1 MDPVYFVFRQR
12 YLHDLTVIYGPAALS
27 KHVIDRLKEGQLYIV
42 DSPRSSSHAIFVF
55 TDSVDCYQAG
65 SGETFPQDERE
76 AGEKTSQCTVV
87 SETLLMTDNNVHC
100 TKCTTISNCKH
111 TGQSFFQQTQKFG
124 PDKCPFYF
132 ERI

>member
-1 MDPVYFVFRQR
+1 M
-12 YLHDLTVIYGPAALS
+12 
-27 KHVIDRLKEGQLYIV
+27 
-42 DSPRSSSHAIFVF
+42 DSPWSSSHAIFVF

-87 SETLLMTDNNVHC
+87 SETMLMTDNNVHC

-111 TGQSFFQQTQKFG
+111 TGQSFFSKQKNLVLINA
-124 PDKCPFYF
+124 PFTLNAFNLFSAQF
-132 ERI
+132 EGLISLF